1 MALAQTR
8 QKYKVRTEEH
18 MLRLGEYQEL
28 KVIKKVDFGV
38 YLAQEEGEERVLLPK
53 KELPGGVKIG
63 DVQRVFLY
71 KDSKDRLIATL
82 REPRL
87 TLDKIALLTV
97 KEVGKIGA
105 FLDWGLEKDLLL
117 PFREQTKRVR
127 AGEECLAA
135 LYIDKSQR
143 LCATMNVYPYLEKNS
158 PYKTGDQV
166 KGRIYETSDNFG
178 VFVAVDD
185 QYSALIPKR
194 EAAGTLVIG
203 DVVEAR
209 VTKVKEDGKL
219 DLSVREK
226 SYLQIEEDAENI
238 MQVID
243 EFAGV
248 LPFND
253 RVSPEIIK
261 REFGLSKNAF
271 KRAVGRLLRQGRI
284 EITENRIIK
293 L

>member
-87 TLDKIALLTV
+87 TLGKIALLTV

-271 KRAVGRLLRQGRI
+271 KRAVGRLIRQGRI

>member
-1 MALAQTR
+1 MALAQIR

-87 TLDKIALLTV
+87 TLGKIALLTV

-143 LCATMNVYPYLEKNS
+143 LCATMNVYPYMEKNS